1 MITQRKHTYARCA
14 FRFNLGF
21 YASSTDRTINAHDTF
36 RSKILTAKM
45 WKLALTRNPPYPTHD
60 AKS

>member
-1 MITQRKHTYARCA
+1 MITQRRHTY
-14 FRFNLGF
+14 FDSILVF